1 MDDTYFQHVRTEIAP
16 LLPADATHILDV
28 GAGAGRTSAWLRSRY
43 PRCRLVAL
51 EGDPAMRTELAQ
63 NVDEAY
69 IADLNGVIPDVGA
82 PDLILLLDVLEH
94 LLRPQ
99 QVLNHLTSVMAEG
112 ATVIVSCPNVAHAS
126 VSLPLLLKGQFEYQ
140 DSGILDRTHLRFF
153 VRKSAIALMNE
164 AGLIVRRG
172 VRTGLGGPRARLLDK
187 LTAGMLRDHL
197 TKQYI
202 LCGTREAPGVVQG
215 EVDWLTS

>member
-1 MDDTYFQHVRTEIAP
+1 MDETYFQHVRTDIAP
-16 LLPADATHILDV
+16 LLPARATHILDV

-43 PRCRLVAL
+43 PGCRSVAL
-51 EGDPAMRTELAQ
+51 EGDPAMRGELAQ
-63 NVDEAY
+63 NVDEAH
-69 IADLNGVIPDVGA
+69 IVDLNDAIPDVGA

-94 LLRPQ
+94 LVRPQ
-99 QVLNHLTSVMAEG
+99 DVLNHLAGVMAQG

-153 VRKSAIALMNE
+153 VRKSAIDLMNA

-172 VRTGLGGPRARLLDK
+172 IRTGLGGPRARLLDRV
-187 LTAGMLRDHL
+187 TGGMLRDRL

-202 LCGTREAPGVVQG
+202 MSGTREAPGVVQG
-215 EVDWLTS
+215 EVEWLSR